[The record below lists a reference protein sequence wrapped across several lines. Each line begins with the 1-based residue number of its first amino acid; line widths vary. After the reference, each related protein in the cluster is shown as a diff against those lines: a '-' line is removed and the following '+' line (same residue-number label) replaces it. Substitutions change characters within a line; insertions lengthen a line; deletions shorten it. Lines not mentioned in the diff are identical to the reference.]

1 MNDIIYSTIA
11 LLGAF
16 PIFQV
21 SIPMTKRLSRNPV
34 DCPVPSWIPYCNSTR
49 LPGMAHLTSTCWNIP
64 PSCIISF
71 AVLSTLPSR
80 QEGAY

>member
-21 SIPMTKRLSRNPV
+21 STPKTKKLSRNPLG
-34 DCPVPSWIPYCNSTR
+34 CPIPFWIPYCNSTR
-49 LPGMAHLTSTCWNIP
+49 LPGMAHLTCWNIP
-64 PSCIISF
+64 LSCIISF

-80 QEGAY
+80 QKGAY